1 MECGTQFSLY
11 PMTDRFVEVILP
23 AVEKLKSRGGLTI
36 ETDDLSTLLRGEAAE
51 VFAAIRDAFI
61 AAAASGRHVVA
72 NVLVSRGCPG
82 EEQCE
87 ADSGTAPREP
97 ATPTQLEP
105 LVDTPRVEAA
115 AQYSLYP
122 LGREDYMEQIYQAV
136 AGAKETGTFA
146 RSKNFC
152 TRLDGPAD
160 KLFQTIYESFTGA
173 PASHAVIHATVSAN
187 SPSRKGRI
195 QQ

>member
-23 AVEKLKSRGGLTI
+23 AVEKLKARDSLEI
-36 ETDDLSTLLRGEAAE
+36 VTDDLSTLVRGDAAE
-51 VFAAIRDAFI
+51 VFSAIRDAFI
-61 AAAASGRHVVA
+61 AAAASGSHVVA
-72 NVLVSRGCPG
+72 NVLFSRGCPG

-87 ADSGTAPREP
+87 AEAGSAQGDDAQEARLD
-97 ATPTQLEP
+97 PTGGA
-105 LVDTPRVEAA
+105 PRVEAA

-122 LGREDYMEQIYQAV
+122 LGREDYMEQIYDAV

-160 KLFQTIYESFTGA
+160 KLFETIFESFVGA
-173 PASHAVIHATVSAN
+173 PASHAVIHATISAN
-187 SPSRKGRI
+187 SPSQKGETR
-195 QQ
+195 